1 MFYFYA
7 KQVKKKCL
15 LKVPKKKKAF
25 LDEKKI
31 GSKNNQNLH
40 FFKGVSPWFLSKNG
54 DFLIF
59 SFYAKGIKKQF
70 SAKVWKEKKI
80 FWTIKYRLKKQRK
93 LVFFQRGQSM
103 VFVKKWR
110 FFNLQFLCKRD
121 QEVVFCEGLEGKKDF
136 LDHKISTQKTTK
148 IGIFSKGLVHGFCQ
162 KMEIF

>member
-1 MFYFYA
+1 MQNRSRKSVFEGSE
-7 KQVKKKCL
+7 KKKSL
-15 LKVPKKKKAF
+15 FRRK
-25 LDEKKI
+25 KKI

-110 FFNLQFLCKRD
+110 FFNLQFSCKIG
-121 QEVVFCEGLEGKKDF
+121 QEKVFFFTVRKGIEAF
-136 LDHKISTQKTTK
+136 LDHKN
-148 IGIFSKGLVHGFCQ
+148 IG
-162 KMEIF
+162 